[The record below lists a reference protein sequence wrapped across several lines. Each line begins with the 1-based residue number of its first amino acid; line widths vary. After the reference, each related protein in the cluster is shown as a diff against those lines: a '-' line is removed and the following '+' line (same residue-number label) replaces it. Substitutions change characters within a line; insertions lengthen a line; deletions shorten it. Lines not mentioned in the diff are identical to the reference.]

1 MALDPNPQEKSDALA
16 PQPPV
21 VAPGYTYTS
30 VTEKISA
37 IVLTRPTSNGWFLGF
52 GIGFLLT
59 MVLLFAILP
68 FGVQSQHELD
78 DIVPGTEP
86 GAPARPRLLIK
97 LTANTII
104 AALLWAIFDYF
115 YIVYLV
121 PH

>member
-1 MALDPNPQEKSDALA
+1 MTSSLGTA
-16 PQPPV
+16 
-21 VAPGYTYTS
+21 TYF
-30 VTEKISA
+30 I
-37 IVLTRPTSNGWFLGF
+37 IWW
-52 GIGFLLT
+52 
-59 MVLLFAILP
+59 VLLFAILP

>member
-1 MALDPNPQEKSDALA
+1 MTSSLGTA
-16 PQPPV
+16 
-21 VAPGYTYTS
+21 TYF
-30 VTEKISA
+30 I
-37 IVLTRPTSNGWFLGF
+37 IWWL
-52 GIGFLLT
+52 
-59 MVLLFAILP
+59 LLFAILP